1 MSKIC
6 QSDLFFAGNPL
17 LVMATLARDVSVKRL
32 YGIG

>member
-1 MSKIC
+1 MSERFI
-6 QSDLFFAGNPL
+6 LAGDPL